1 MVILP
6 IWPPNWLTWQSIVRD
21 RSSKISLIISNH
33 ISTIFENLVKI
44 DLVHSEVIVLQQD
57 CTLLKFNS
65 M

>member
-21 RSSKISLIISNH
+21 QSSKISLIISNH